1 MSPHDT
7 PQNAGTGPSANA
19 TTASPNGH
27 PRPARF
33 SQEAR
38 LPLAVRKELLIT
50 RAALERYDCTQAL
63 HDFKDGARRI
73 GRLGT
78 WLPRFLWA
86 PRMDKPQSWI
96 RLLGLAKSYPL
107 LSSGLSLA
115 LPLLRRTPVLRWSWK
130 LSKVGIAAGAGYWLY
145 STWRSAKR
153 HTPAADEPRTAAA
166 TVGPDPRITTPV
178 TPVPADTGF
187 RDPLVR

>member
-1 MSPHDT
+1 MSPNDT
-7 PQNAGTGPSANA
+7 PRDPAATLNHPAAPSD
-19 TTASPNGH
+19 GL
-27 PRPARF
+27 PRPVRLTR
-33 SQEAR
+33 ETH
-38 LPLAVRKELLIT
+38 LPLDVRKELLIT

-63 HDFKDGARRI
+63 HDVKDGARRI
-73 GRLGT
+73 TRLGNY
-78 WLPRFLWA
+78 LPRFLWA
-86 PRMDKPQSWI
+86 PRMDKPQSWL
-96 RLLGLAKSYPL
+96 RLLGLAKSYPV

-145 STWRSAKR
+145 STWR
-153 HTPAADEPRTAAA
+153 AARRDTRGVETPRTAAA

>member
-1 MSPHDT
+1 MNSTDT
-7 PQNAGTGPSANA
+7 PRDTSASLNAPPTAA
-19 TTASPNGH
+19 TDL
-27 PRPARF
+27 PRSVRLTR
-33 SQEAR
+33 ETH
-38 LPLAVRKELLIT
+38 LPLDVRKELLIT

-63 HDFKDGARRI
+63 HDVKDGARRI
-73 GRLGT
+73 TRLGT

-86 PRMDKPQSWI
+86 PRMDRPQSWFK
-96 RLLGLAKSYPL
+96 LLGLAKSYPV

-145 STWRSAKR
+145 STWRAAKR
-153 HTPAADEPRTAAA
+153 DRHDVPVPRSAAA

-178 TPVPADTGF
+178 APVQPDTGF

>member
-1 MSPHDT
+1 MSPHDK
-7 PQNAGTGPSANA
+7 PQDAAAGLNPNAGTD
-19 TTASPNGH
+19 ASNDH
-27 PRPARF
+27 QRPARF
-33 SQEAR
+33 SREVR

-78 WLPRFLWA
+78 WLPRFLWS

-145 STWRSAKR
+145 STWRAAKR
-153 HTPAADEPRTAAA
+153 QTPRADVPRTAAA
-166 TVGPDPRITTPV
+166 TVGPDPRITSPV